1 MQGAGDVCTTIM
13 NDPLSNFTGVDSIKA

>member
-13 NDPLSNFTGVDSIKA
+13 NDPLLNFTGVDSIKA